1 MRKYVKPRAKFHEL
15 KAGKLL
21 AGSDPKIETKGV
33 STHEYEYVEDYGLND
48 SNFTK

>member
-15 KAGKLL
+15 KGERLL

-33 STHEYEYVEDYGLND
+33 STQGYVEDYGLDD
-48 SNFTK
+48 SSFK